1 MKALRY
7 TLLVLF
13 MAVASIGKAQ
23 FIDMEGFLKT
33 PQVTVSTTQLNG
45 TKWKLQGNT
54 SGSIY
59 EYTQSKNIWHHKD
72 GSSFTY
78 PYYLTDTPITS
89 YEYSAFDHS
98 KVGKKTKGGYM
109 VTVNEKQKVVYC
121 AAIRSFNKKKG
132 IFVLKL
138 VTEGLI
144 GTGDGISTYEMVK

>member
-1 MKALRY
+1 MKTLRY
-7 TLLVLF
+7 ILIIMF
-13 MAVASIGKAQ
+13 MAIASIIRAQ
-23 FIDMEGFLKT
+23 FIDMEGFQKM
-33 PQVTVSTTQLNG
+33 PQVTISTTQLNG

-59 EYTQSKNIWHHKD
+59 EYTYSKEIWHRKD
-72 GSSFTY
+72 GSSFAY
-78 PYYLTDTPITS
+78 PYYLTNTPITS
-89 YEYSAFDHS
+89 CEYSTFDHS

-138 VTEGLI
+138 ITEGLI